1 MGHDK
6 IRVGCGAG
14 FAEDGSPLGVEIAEH
29 VEHDDVTMECV
40 AGPTTDGARA

>member
-1 MGHDK
+1 
-6 IRVGCGAG
+6 
-14 FAEDGSPLGVEIAEH
+14 VEIAEH